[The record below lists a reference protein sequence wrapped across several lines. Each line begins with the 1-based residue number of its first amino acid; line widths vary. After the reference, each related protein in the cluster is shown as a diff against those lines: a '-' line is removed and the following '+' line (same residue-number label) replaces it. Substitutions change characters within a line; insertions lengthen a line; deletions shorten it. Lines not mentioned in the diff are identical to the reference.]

1 MCDSCHK
8 ETCSWSHKICYDKK
22 NPETEE
28 IITKS
33 LSAKEISALHA
44 KLVGALSRGGLWYIN
59 ENMERIFVIA
69 EKYFCIKISNH
80 MSKITVF
87 DLVKNLLELPQVQSI
102 FKLIVDSAD
111 VEISKEVAKSTLY
124 GILTLY
130 IRVRSFSFAK
140 DTVERQ
146 KIKKNSNVKGTRN
159 RKQLKNMND
168 TESLQQHGFL

>member
-1 MCDSCHK
+1 
-8 ETCSWSHKICYDKK
+8 
-22 NPETEE
+22 
-28 IITKS
+28 
-33 LSAKEISALHA
+33 
-44 KLVGALSRGGLWYIN
+44 
-59 ENMERIFVIA
+59 
-69 EKYFCIKISNH
+69 

-168 TESLQQHGFL
+168 TESLQ